1 LSPIQLTIEKPSMA
15 GLLISSASTQPP
27 REVSAVAVG
36 VCDSTSSVNKHL
48 QIRFE
53 VLRFPLPWG
62 VANTV
67 GLPRGDRTVMAQD
80 AKATRYHD
88 KDSLFGELRWDAEFP
103 ERQPYLYTSQFNI
116 QDRLDPLTDN
126 SHLSTASS
134 LSPSREAVDET
145 KIIKGVSR

>member
-27 REVSAVAVG
+27 REISAVAVG

-88 KDSLFGELRWDAEFP
+88 KDSLFGELRSHVPIVRARFGLIVGCS
-103 ERQPYLYTSQFNI
+103 RGSTF
-116 QDRLDPLTDN
+116 TDY
-126 SHLSTASS
+126 
-134 LSPSREAVDET
+134 
-145 KIIKGVSR
+145 